1 MPFDPPAT
9 YDSIGTTGY
18 LSEFAFS
25 DGGSPPAYDTSVT
38 EIKSFTFTPI
48 EVPNVDFTHLKSR
61 NNTRELRPG
70 MIMPG
75 KVEITFNLTGDTT
88 QLDISTHAQGQDVIS
103 AQIRVPVQNRTKT
116 MFFTCDVFVSSFKIG
131 PMENDKPNEG
141 NASFQIAG
149 GYVME
154 TE

>member
-1 MPFDPPAT
+1 MPFDPPDTVA
-9 YDSIGTTGY
+9 SVGTTGY

-25 DGGSPPAYDTSVT
+25 DGGSPPNYNTGVT
-38 EIKSFTFTPI
+38 EIKSFNFTPLD
-48 EVPNVDFTHLKSR
+48 VPNVDFTTLKSP

-75 KVEITFNLTGDTT
+75 KVEITFNLTADQT
-88 QLDISTHAQGQDVIS
+88 QLDISDHAQGQDVIS
-103 AQIRVPVQNRTKT
+103 SQIRVPVQDRTKT

-141 NASFQIAG
+141 TASFQISG
-149 GYVME
+149 GYVLI